1 MKKLSVKL
9 VLVFGL
15 MVLSFIVRMFT
26 YFVIGAQGEHF
37 NLLLNTSFV
46 LFGLSLLMGL
56 LFKKELRLFFDTGD
70 TSDLRSPTRDGAE

>member
-1 MKKLSVKL
+1 
-9 VLVFGL
+9 
-15 MVLSFIVRMFT
+15 MFT

-56 LFKKELRLFFDTGD
+56 LFKKELRLFFG
-70 TSDLRSPTRDGAE
+70 TR